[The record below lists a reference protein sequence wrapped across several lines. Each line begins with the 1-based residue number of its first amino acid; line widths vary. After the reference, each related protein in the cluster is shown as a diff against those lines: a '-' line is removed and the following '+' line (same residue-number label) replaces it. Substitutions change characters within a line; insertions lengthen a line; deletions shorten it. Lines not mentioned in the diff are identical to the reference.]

1 MDHFEIVPKMRKG
14 KVLAPAHFGC
24 LEGIP
29 TLNVTSGCLFQCA
42 YCYARG
48 YRQAPGKGV
57 IHLYTNLPEL
67 LERELSRKRVI
78 PPWVILNTASDGF
91 QPHTDILN
99 VTYEVVRLLLGHG
112 IGISFLTKGIIPH
125 RFIELMGKF
134 PEKILAQIGL
144 VSFSTPYWQT
154 YEPGTPSPD
163 ERLGNI
169 PRLREKGILAE
180 VRIDPIIP
188 LVTDTE
194 GETRRLF
201 ERLKEQGVERVTLS
215 YLHLRPAIQE
225 QLMRE
230 LSEVHQKLIES
241 FFRTQEWK
249 SVFSSTQTKLLPKTL
264 RERGYQRMREVAEGY
279 GIRASVCQ
287 CKNPDL
293 KGDLCSSGR
302 VKAALIAE
310 RPIQLPL
317 FRC

>member
-14 KVLAPAHFGC
+14 KVLALAHYGC

-48 YRQAPGKGV
+48 YRQAPGKGI
-57 IHLYTNLPEL
+57 IHLYTNLPQL

-99 VTYEVVRLLLGHG
+99 VTYEVVRLLLNHG
-112 IGISFLTKGIIPH
+112 IGISFLTKGVIPH
-125 RFIELMGKF
+125 RFIELMGRF
-134 PEKILAQIGL
+134 SEKVLAQIGL
-144 VSFSTPYWQT
+144 VSFSTPYWRT
-154 YEPGTPSPD
+154 YEPGTPSPE

-201 ERLKEQGVERVTLS
+201 ERLKEEGVERVTLS

-225 QLMRE
+225 QLMKE
-230 LSEVHQKLIES
+230 LSSVHQKLIES
-241 FFRTQEWK
+241 FFRTQDWK
-249 SVFSSTQTKLLPKTL
+249 SVFSSTQTKLLPRAL
-264 RERGYQRMREVAEGY
+264 RERGYQRMRQVAEGY

-287 CKNPDL
+287 CKNPDF
-293 KGDLCSSGR
+293 KANICSSGR
-302 VKAALIAE
+302 ARAAS
-310 RPIQLPL
+310 RTKKPIQLPL

>member
-1 MDHFEIVPKMRKG
+1 MERFEIVRKMRKG
-14 KVLAPAHFGC
+14 KVLAPAHYGC

-48 YRQAPGKGV
+48 YRQAPGKGL

-67 LERELSRKRVI
+67 LEKELSRKRVI

-91 QPHTDILN
+91 QPHPDILN

-112 IGISFLTKGIIPH
+112 IGISFLTKGVIPH
-125 RFIELMGKF
+125 RFIELMGRF
-134 PEKILAQIGL
+134 PEKVLAQIGL
-144 VSFSTPYWQT
+144 VSFSTLYWQT
-154 YEPGTPSPD
+154 YESGTPSPE

-169 PRLREKGILAE
+169 LRLREKGILVE
-180 VRIDPIIP
+180 VRVDPIIP

-194 GETRRLF
+194 GETKRLF
-201 ERLKEQGVERVTLS
+201 ERLREEGVEKVTLS

-264 RERGYQRMREVAEGY
+264 RERGYQRMREIAKRY
-279 GIRASVCQ
+279 GIKVSVCQ

-302 VKAALIAE
+302 ARAASSTK
-310 RPIQLPL
+310 RPVQLPL

>member
-14 KVLAPAHFGC
+14 KVLAPAHYGC

-48 YRQAPGKGV
+48 YRQAPGKGM
-57 IHLYTNLPEL
+57 IHLYTNLPVL

-99 VTYEVVRLLLGHG
+99 VTYEVVRLLLDHG

-134 PEKILAQIGL
+134 SEQILAQVGL
-144 VSFSTPYWQT
+144 VSFSTSYWQT
-154 YEPGTPSPD
+154 YEPGTPSPE
-163 ERLGNI
+163 ERVGNI
-169 PRLREKGILAE
+169 QRLREKGILAE
-180 VRIDPIIP
+180 VRVDPIIP
-188 LVTDTE
+188 LLTDTE
-194 GETRRLF
+194 SETRRLF
-201 ERLKEQGVERVTLS
+201 ERLEEEGVEKVTLS

-264 RERGYQRMREVAEGY
+264 REKGYQRMREIAKRY
-279 GIRASVCQ
+279 GLKVSVCQ

-302 VKAALIAE
+302 ARAASRTE
-310 RPIQLPL
+310 RPIQLAL

>member
-1 MDHFEIVPKMRKG
+1 MRKG
-14 KVLAPAHFGC
+14 KILAPAHFGC

-48 YRQAPGKGV
+48 YRQAPDKGV

-67 LERELSRKRVI
+67 LEKELSRKRVI
-78 PPWVILNTASDGF
+78 PPWVILNTSSDGF

-112 IGISFLTKGIIPH
+112 IGISFLTKGVIPH
-125 RFIELMGKF
+125 RFIELMGRF
-134 PEKILAQIGL
+134 PEKVLAQIGL

-154 YEPGTPSPD
+154 YEPGTPSPE

-180 VRIDPIIP
+180 VRVDPIIP

-201 ERLKEQGVERVTLS
+201 ERLKEEGVERVTLS

-225 QLMRE
+225 QLMKE
-230 LSEVHQKLIES
+230 LSGVHQKLIES

-249 SVFSSTQTKLLPKTL
+249 SVFSSTQTKLLPRTL
-264 RERGYQRMREVAEGY
+264 REKGYQRMREIAKRY
-279 GIRASVCQ
+279 GIKVSVCQ

-293 KGDLCSSGR
+293 KGELCSSGR
-302 VKAALIAE
+302 ARTASRTK
-310 RPIQLPL
+310 RPVQLPL